1 MEVAPVE
8 VHERQVKVF
17 TRSPADGFQR
27 RKSSKPAYQPWD
39 TLCKL
44 RLCDEANDRLMQ
56 WTAPG
61 PTGRMSV
68 SDLVLL
74 KVLEHYNVSAP
85 VLTLSLQ

>member
-1 MEVAPVE
+1 
-8 VHERQVKVF
+8 
-17 TRSPADGFQR
+17 
-27 RKSSKPAYQPWD
+27 
-39 TLCKL
+39 
-44 RLCDEANDRLMQ
+44 MQ